1 MKRKCPI
8 NIIKEMKKMLIKTY
22 HQILYAPGVTK
33 FSLDLIQVNLFY
45 YKIPFIA
52 YYSVLFLKIFIY
64 LA

>member
-1 MKRKCPI
+1 
-8 NIIKEMKKMLIKTY
+8 MKKMLIKTY
-22 HQILYAPGVTK
+22 HLILYAPGVTK